1 MRDEIFDNLATK
13 AVTKTDKTK
22 GAYVLNEA
30 QRAVLE
36 SAGKLPGKGGDNAI
50 RFDIDIPNDLSGLQL
65 SVSYY
70 ESIRQGA
77 GRTPE
82 ARMGRD
88 IVHWM
93 EIGDSVTLANI
104 GPSIFAW
111 KNNAPNVPVSEV
123 AGSIANAANKERL
136 IEKAGEAK
144 GKPPRLLREV
154 SDFQR
159 STAVV
164 VGALARAEGF
174 CEMPDCK
181 RDTFLRADGT
191 VFLEVHHVTPLA
203 EEGVDALVNAA
214 ALCPTCHR
222 ELHYG
227 SLKLHLREKL
237 RLAVA
242 AKTKASLS

>member
-1 MRDEIFDNLATK
+1 MQQDLFDNQATK
-13 AVTKTDKTK
+13 IVTKTDKNK

-36 SAGKLPGKGGDNAI
+36 AAGKLPGKGGDNAT
-50 RFDIDIPNDLSGLQL
+50 RFDIDVPNDLSGLQL
-65 SVSYY
+65 AVSYY
-70 ESIRQGA
+70 ESIREGA

-93 EIGDSVTLANI
+93 EIGDSITLANI
-104 GPSIFAW
+104 GATVYAW
-111 KNNAPNVPVSEV
+111 KENAPPVPVNEV
-123 AGSIANAANKERL
+123 AGSVASSADKSRL
-136 IEKAGEAK
+136 IEKAESAK
-144 GKPPRLLREV
+144 GKPPRLMRRI

-159 STAVV
+159 NPAVV
-164 VGALARAEGF
+164 AGALARADGA
-174 CEMPDCK
+174 CEMPSCN
-181 RDTFLRADGT
+181 RETFIRTDGS

-203 EEGVDALVNAA
+203 EEGEDTLLNAA

-227 SLKLHLREKL
+227 ASKLTLREKL
-237 RLAVA
+237 RSAII
-242 AKTKASLS
+242 AKSKGQ

>member
-1 MRDEIFDNLATK
+1 MQHDLFDNFATK
-13 AVTKTDKTK
+13 TVTKTDKHK

-30 QRAVLE
+30 QRTVLQA
-36 SAGKLPGKGGDNAI
+36 AGRLPGKGGDNAT
-50 RFDIDIPNDLSGLQL
+50 RFEIDVPNDLTGLQL

-70 ESIRQGA
+70 ESIREGA

-93 EIGDSVTLANI
+93 EIGDVVTIANI
-104 GPSIFAW
+104 GAAIYAW
-111 KNNAPNVPVSEV
+111 KENAPKVPIAEV
-123 AGSIANAANKERL
+123 AGIIARTADKNHL
-136 IEKAGEAK
+136 IKKAQRAK
-144 GKPPRLLREV
+144 GKPSRQTRNI

-159 STAVV
+159 NSAVV
-164 VGALARAEGF
+164 AGALARADGV
-174 CEMPDCK
+174 CEMPNCE
-181 RDTFLRADGT
+181 RETFVRADGS

-203 EEGVDALVNAA
+203 VVGEDTLQIAA

-227 SLKLHLREKL
+227 ASKLDLREEL
-237 RLAVA
+237 RSAIVA
-242 AKTKASLS
+242 KSGF

>member
-1 MRDEIFDNLATK
+1 MRDDVFDNLATK
-13 AVTKTDKTK
+13 TVTKTDKAK

-36 SAGKLPGKGGDNAI
+36 AAGKLPGKGGDNAI
-50 RFDIDIPNDLSGLQL
+50 RFDIDVPNDLSGLQL

-70 ESIRQGA
+70 DSIRVGA

-88 IVHWM
+88 IVRWM
-93 EIGDSVTLANI
+93 EIGDSITLGNI
-104 GPSIFAW
+104 GTSIFAW
-111 KNNAPNVPVSEV
+111 KNNAPKVPVSEL
-123 AGSIANAANKERL
+123 AGSIADTANKTRL
-136 IEKAGEAK
+136 IEKAGQAA
-144 GKPPRLLREV
+144 GKPPRLTREI

-164 VGALARAEGF
+164 VGALARADGL

-191 VFLEVHHVTPLA
+191 VFLEVHHITPLA
-203 EEGVDALVNAA
+203 EEGEDTLLNAA

-227 SLKLHLREKL
+227 ARKLALRERL
-237 RLAVA
+237 RLAVQ
-242 AKTKASLS
+242 AKTKP